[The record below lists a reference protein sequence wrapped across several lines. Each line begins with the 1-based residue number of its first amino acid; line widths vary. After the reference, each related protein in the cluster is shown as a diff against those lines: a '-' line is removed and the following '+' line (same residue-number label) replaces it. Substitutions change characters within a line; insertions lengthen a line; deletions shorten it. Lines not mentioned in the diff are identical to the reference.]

1 MTRCLH
7 QHSAFTLVLRQLG
20 TVAMIGS
27 AMASAHAAGDW
38 ASTLQARDINGDGTV
53 DAYYDTAL
61 DVTWLAVVNA
71 SAGSA
76 GDLVYTNDTTPYV
89 STDSAVPFRSG
100 VAVPYTYTGPGSSY
114 TKYAYGDGL
123 MTQANAANWAATL
136 DVHGVTG
143 WRLPS
148 AADVGTPGCVSGES
162 DCGANLDLSQS
173 ELAHMFYVTLGNSA
187 SGQYATVQPDLGPF
201 KRNNVH
207 VIGGAE
213 LRSYLFLTNQVG
225 FAFNT
230 LNGHQITVDATGEW
244 AAWAVRSGDVP
255 SVPESGTFSLMAV
268 GLFLLGF
275 ARRFQPR

>member
-7 QHSAFTLVLRQLG
+7 QHVAFTLVLRRLG
-20 TVAMIGS
+20 AVAMIGS

-148 AADVGTPGCVSGES
+148 VTDVGAPGCVTGES

-201 KRNNVH
+201 KRNNLH
-207 VIGGAE
+207 LSAGAD
-213 LRSYLFLTNQVG
+213 LRSYVFLTNQVG

-230 LNGHQITVDATGEW
+230 LNGYQIAGDSSSEL

-255 SVPESGTFSLMAV
+255 SVPEIGTFSLMAV